1 MNREGLVRMSRRRQR
16 KSVKRQ
22 KRDRTWGYV
31 RIVVIGLVSV
41 FLLTVAS
48 VLALFGYTYAMVFE
62 DLPELDQ
69 YSAAELAQTSI
80 VYDSVGNVVDELPG
94 VQNRFVVGLDEI
106 DPGLRHAVI
115 AIEDH
120 RVYNHRGVDL
130 EAIGRAV
137 GENITNLSIRQGG
150 STITQ
155 QLIKNTYIA
164 QEQRQ
169 IPSLTRKMTEASL
182 AWQYEEQ
189 HTKEEILEQYLN
201 TVYFGANAYGA
212 EAAARTYFDKSA
224 TELTLPESALLAG
237 IINLPGT
244 YDPFSN
250 PGSARARRD
259 VVLDRMLEY
268 GYITQD
274 EYEEASAQDL
284 ALNRGRVEYE
294 NDNQYF
300 LDAVRKELAEQ
311 YGDRAIYEGGLKIYT
326 TLDAELQGHAVTAV
340 GRVVTPES
348 SDPSASLIS
357 VEPSTGAVKAMVG
370 VRTSSR

>member
-16 KSVKRQ
+16 KYVIRQ
-22 KRDRTWGYV
+22 KRDRVCGYV
-31 RIVVIGLVSV
+31 RIAVIGLVSV
-41 FLLTVAS
+41 FLLSITS
-48 VLALFGYTYAMVFE
+48 VLARFGYTYATVTE

-80 VYDSVGNVVDELPG
+80 VYDSVGNVVDELHG

-106 DPGLRHAVI
+106 DPTLRDAVI

-120 RVYNHRGVDL
+120 RFYDHRGVDL
-130 EAIGRAV
+130 EAIGRAA
-137 GENITNLSIRQGG
+137 GENISNLSVRQGG

-164 QEQRQ
+164 QGQRQ

-189 HTKEEILEQYLN
+189 HTKEEILEQYMN
-201 TVYFGANAYGA
+201 TVYFGANAYGV

-224 TELTLPESALLAG
+224 TELTLAESALLAG

-244 YDPFSN
+244 YDPFSD
-250 PGSARARRD
+250 PQSSRTRRD

-268 GYITQD
+268 GYITPG
-274 EYEEASAQDL
+274 EHEEVS
-284 ALNRGRVEYE
+284 
-294 NDNQYF
+294 
-300 LDAVRKELAEQ
+300 
-311 YGDRAIYEGGLKIYT
+311 
-326 TLDAELQGHAVTAV
+326 H
-340 GRVVTPES
+340 
-348 SDPSASLIS
+348 
-357 VEPSTGAVKAMVG
+357 
-370 VRTSSR
+370 RTSP

>member
-1 MNREGLVRMSRRRQR
+1 
-16 KSVKRQ
+16 
-22 KRDRTWGYV
+22 
-31 RIVVIGLVSV
+31 
-41 FLLTVAS
+41 
-48 VLALFGYTYAMVFE
+48 MVFE
-62 DLPELDQ
+62 NLPELDQ

-80 VYDSVGNVVDELPG
+80 VYDSVGSVVDELPG

-106 DPGLRHAVI
+106 DLGLRHAVI

-259 VVLDRMLEY
+259 VVLERMLEH

-284 ALNRGRVEYE
+284 ALNRKRVEYE

-300 LDAVRKELAEQ
+300 LDVVRKELAEQ

-326 TLDAELQGHAVTAV
+326 TLDPELQGHPVTAV

-348 SDPSASLIS
+348 GDPSASLIS

>member
-1 MNREGLVRMSRRRQR
+1 M
-16 KSVKRQ
+16 KRQ

-69 YSAAELAQTSI
+69 YSAELAQTSI

-94 VQNRFVVGLDEI
+94 VQNRFVVDLDEI
-106 DPGLRHAVI
+106 EPGLRDAVI

-189 HTKEEILEQYLN
+189 HTKEKILEQYLN

-224 TELTLPESALLAG
+224 TELILPESALLAG

-244 YDPFSN
+244 
-250 PGSARARRD
+250 
-259 VVLDRMLEY
+259 
-268 GYITQD
+268 
-274 EYEEASAQDL
+274 
-284 ALNRGRVEYE
+284 
-294 NDNQYF
+294 
-300 LDAVRKELAEQ
+300 
-311 YGDRAIYEGGLKIYT
+311 
-326 TLDAELQGHAVTAV
+326 
-340 GRVVTPES
+340 
-348 SDPSASLIS
+348 
-357 VEPSTGAVKAMVG
+357 
-370 VRTSSR
+370 